1 MLSSK
6 QADAANAMK
15 VDGYIS
21 LPNSLGLILS
31 VLQVEGLV
39 YDSQKGVV
47 GGGGGE

>member
-21 LPNSLGLILS
+21 LPNPLALILS
-31 VLQVEGLV
+31 VWQVVGFV
-39 YDSQKGVV
+39 YDSL
-47 GGGGGE
+47 